1 MKKYF
6 GNLFTVISKIKH
18 ESPAAIVDMHEIP
31 KNWKI
36 QKSYYDNL
44 MLNIQKDNEIVDK
57 YVIQKRDHKLD
68 TLFTNMVSL
77 MNDIKPMVLIC
88 GEEHV
93 HNCDTS
99 LKTYSKVTSKNC
111 GELLK
116 YIFIVLLKSLLNI
129 DVVMFNS
136 LKNVKINTSTFED
149 DDIDLPG
156 VLDKSKKAR
165 KGSKSSKSNV
175 DVDIEEDADLLGSSV
190 IEDISLDLSVERTH
204 SQKLTC
210 NLVYDLLVILQNNQD
225 FYDKHTT
232 KYMNEVIEKKM
243 DSEKEENLK
252 FIEELDKESRQ
263 SLKSM
268 ITIGFDSWKN
278 LSKKED
284 KNLYFGENLQENV
297 IAEDNSFDI
306 NYNEE
311 ELDTINRERALQA
324 LGENYT
330 EEQYTEFLERSDEDR
345 REEMQVQNDM
355 DVMYDDDGDGEFGAE
370 DEHEF

>member
-1 MKKYF
+1 
-6 GNLFTVISKIKH
+6 
-18 ESPAAIVDMHEIP
+18 
-31 KNWKI
+31 
-36 QKSYYDNL
+36 

-68 TLFTNMVSL
+68 TLFTNMVGL

-99 LKTYSKVTSKNC
+99 LKTYSKVTTKNC

-116 YIFIVLLKSLLNI
+116 YIFLVLLKSLLNI
-129 DVVMFNS
+129 DVIMFNS
-136 LKNVKINTSTFED
+136 LKNVKFNTSTFED
-149 DDIDLPG
+149 NDIDLPG

-165 KGSKSSKSNV
+165 KSSKSSKSNV
-175 DVDIEEDADLLGSSV
+175 DVDVDVEGDPDLLGSSV

-268 ITIGFDSWKN
+268 ITIGF
-278 LSKKED
+278 
-284 KNLYFGENLQENV
+284 
-297 IAEDNSFDI
+297 
-306 NYNEE
+306 
-311 ELDTINRERALQA
+311 
-324 LGENYT
+324 
-330 EEQYTEFLERSDEDR
+330 
-345 REEMQVQNDM
+345 
-355 DVMYDDDGDGEFGAE
+355 
-370 DEHEF
+370 